1 MPVPPDTIPRIFLN
15 PGRDK
20 RGGAGHP
27 WIYANEIRMD
37 AEAKAV
43 AAGSTVAVHRV
54 DGKPLGVGTFNP
66 HCLIAFRLFARDPG
80 AALDHAFLARR
91 LQRALQ
97 LRQRLFER
105 PFYRLVHGEADG
117 LPGLVVDRFDDVVC
131 LQAGTAGM
139 EALLPAVLDAL
150 EETLSP
156 RAVVLRND
164 SAARRLEG
172 LDPYVRVARGAVDGP
187 VEVAEGD
194 VRFLADPLEGQKTGW
209 FFDQR
214 DNRAFMAG
222 LSRGGRMLDVYCYG
236 GGFALAAAAAG
247 ATEVLAVDSSA
258 PALDLAQRAAG
269 LNGLDGRCTFLGG
282 KAFEELERL
291 AGERFRV
298 VAADPPAFVKSRK
311 DLRAG
316 LKGYRKLARLAAG
329 LVEPGGFLFLAS
341 CSHNVEAALFADEV
355 ARGVARAGRGGRV
368 IRAAGAAPDHPV
380 HPFLPESAY
389 LKTLVLELD

>member
-1 MPVPPDTIPRIFLN
+1 MDPLPRIFLV
-15 PGRDK
+15 PGGDR
-20 RGGAGHP
+20 RLRLGHP
-27 WIYANEIRMD
+27 WVYANEIRMD
-37 AEAKAV
+37 AEARAV
-43 AAGSTVAVHRV
+43 AAGSPAAVHRV

-66 HCLIAFRLFARDPG
+66 HCLIAFRLFARDP
-80 AALDHAFLARR
+80 AAIVDHAFLARR
-91 LQRALQ
+91 LERALR
-97 LRQRLFER
+97 LRQRLFAR

-139 EALLPAVLDAL
+139 EALLPAVVDAL
-150 EETLSP
+150 EETLKP
-156 RAVVLRND
+156 HAVVLRND
-164 SAARRLEG
+164 GAQRRLEG
-172 LDPYVRVARGAVDGP
+172 LEPYVRVARGEVDGP

-258 PALDLAQRAAG
+258 PALDLAQRAAR
-269 LNGLDGRCTFLGG
+269 LNGLDRRCTFLGG

-311 DLRAG
+311 DFRAG
-316 LKGYRKLARLAAG
+316 LKGYRKLARPAAG
-329 LVEPGGFLFLAS
+329 PVAPGGFLFVAS
-341 CSHNVEAALFADEV
+341 CSHNVDAEAFARQV
-355 ARGVARAGRGGRV
+355 SRGLADAGRHGS
-368 IRAAGAAPDHPV
+368 ILRASGAGADHPV
-380 HPFLPESAY
+380 HPDLPESAY
-389 LKTLVLELD
+389 LNTLTLRLE